1 MYTRLKLIFITLVGV
16 PLIAL
21 CIAGRVTPLAS
32 FSHSSFQFDTG
43 IEQGYQPPSTIG
55 APSRSLGSGT
65 R

>member
-1 MYTRLKLIFITLVGV
+1 MHNRLKIIFITLVGV

-32 FSHSSFQFDTG
+32 FSHSSFQFDTA

-55 APSRSLGSGT
+55 TPTRSVGSGT